1 MSTFK
6 AKDGKSWEAS
16 FYYIDYQGK
25 RKQKHKRGFKGKK
38 EAEKW
43 KREFLVKMASDPTMT
58 FGSMYELYY
67 EDLKSRT
74 KEVTIANKEK
84 IFNIH
89 VLPFFKDMSVSD
101 ITPLTIREWQNKLLK
116 KDYSNAY
123 IGGIQKYLNAFF
135 NYAIKFHNLKS
146 NPLKIAGK
154 AKLNKPKKEMEI
166 WEPREFERFINTF
179 PKEDYLHISFFSL
192 LFYGGFRIGEVLALR
207 LNDINFKNNTI
218 KIDETKGFTN
228 KGTIVDTPKTEKS
241 NRTVDMPLSI
251 MQILAKHINTLYCI
265 EDKDFIYS
273 RYPSSIREILKRHL
287 KKAELKDIRI
297 HDLRHSHVS
306 MLIHMNV
313 NVVDIANRVGHDNP
327 TTTLNTYSHMYS
339 NNGKKIAD
347 LLENNITKVLP

>member
-58 FGSMYELYY
+58 FKSMYDLYY
-67 EDLKSRT
+67 EDLKVRVKHIT
-74 KEVTIANKEK
+74 MLNKEK
-84 IFNIH
+84 IFNLHI
-89 VLPFFKDMSVSD
+89 LPFFKDMSVSD

-116 KDYSNAY
+116 KDFSNAY

-146 NPLKIAGK
+146 NPLKITGK

-166 WEPREFERFINTF
+166 WTVEEFEKFIATF
-179 PKEDYLHISFFSL
+179 HIEDYLHISLFNL

-207 LNDINFKNNTI
+207 LDDINFENNTI
-218 KIDETKGFTN
+218 RIDETKTFVT
-228 KGTIVDTPKTEKS
+228 KDAIVNSPKTEKS
-241 NRTVDMPLSI
+241 NRVVDMPQSV
-251 MQILAKHINTLYCI
+251 MQILKKHIKTLYGI
-265 EDKDFIYS
+265 EDRDFIYS
-273 RYPSSIREILKRHL
+273 RHQSSIRESLKSHL
-287 KKAELKDIRI
+287 KKAGLKDIRI

-327 TTTLNTYSHMYS
+327 TTTLNIYSHMYS

>member
-58 FGSMYELYY
+58 FKSMYDLYY
-67 EDLKSRT
+67 EDLKVRVKHIT
-74 KEVTIANKEK
+74 MLNKEK
-84 IFNIH
+84 IFNLHI
-89 VLPFFKDMSVSD
+89 LPFFKDMSVSD

-116 KDYSNAY
+116 KDFSNAY

-135 NYAIKFHNLKS
+135 NYAIKFHNLKT
-146 NPLKIAGK
+146 NPLKITGK

-166 WEPREFERFINTF
+166 WEPHEFEKFIAALPEN
-179 PKEDYLHISFFSL
+179 DYLHISFFNL

-207 LNDINFKNNTI
+207 LDDIDFENNSI
-218 KIDETKGFTN
+218 RVDETRTFVKVAIIN
-228 KGTIVDTPKTEKS
+228 SPKTEKS
-241 NRTVDMPLSI
+241 NRVVDMPQSV
-251 MQILAKHINTLYCI
+251 MQILKKHIETLYGI
-265 EDKDFIYS
+265 ENRDFIYS
-273 RYPSSIREILKRHL
+273 RHQSSIRESLKRHL
-287 KKAELKDIRI
+287 KKAGLKDIRI

-327 TTTLNTYSHMYS
+327 TTTLNIYSHMYS

>member
-58 FGSMYELYY
+58 FKSMYDLYY
-67 EDLKSRT
+67 EDLKVRVKHIT
-74 KEVTIANKEK
+74 MLNKEK
-84 IFNIH
+84 IFNLHI
-89 VLPFFKDMSVSD
+89 LPFFKDMSVSD

-116 KDYSNAY
+116 KDFSNAY

-135 NYAIKFHNLKS
+135 NYAIKFHNLKT
-146 NPLKIAGK
+146 NPLKITGK

-166 WEPREFERFINTF
+166 WEPHEFEKFIATF
-179 PKEDYLHISFFSL
+179 QKEDYLHISLFNL

-207 LNDINFKNNTI
+207 LDDINFKNSTI
-218 KIDETKGFTN
+218 KVDETKTFVT
-228 KGTIVDTPKTEKS
+228 KDAIVNSPKTEKS
-241 NRTVDMPLSI
+241 NRVVDMPQSV
-251 MQILAKHINTLYCI
+251 MQILKKHIKTLYGI
-265 EDKDFIYS
+265 EDRDFIYS
-273 RYPSSIREILKRHL
+273 RHQSSIRESLKSHL
-287 KKAELKDIRI
+287 KKAGLKDIRI

-327 TTTLNTYSHMYS
+327 TTTLNIYSHMYS